1 MEVNIW
7 IALIAGLVSFLSPC
21 VLPLVPAYIGYMG
34 GRVTNTVAAQ
44 TRVGILAQ
52 PTAISRIS
60 TFLHGMMFVLGF
72 TFVFVVFGLL
82 TTAFIRQVGGSN
94 IALVRDII
102 GRVGGV
108 VIIFF
113 GLHFMGV
120 LLALLRRLA
129 ASSLI
134 ASPLFTVIA
143 LSLAAGLLLWA
154 LIDWLIAV
162 PAAALLALWMFISG
176 GFSAP
181 RQFWERV
188 LSRVEGALY
197 TDTRRQMVAKGE
209 QSYASSAL
217 MGVVFAAGWTP
228 CIGPIYGSILTLAAT
243 SSEISGAAGQMI
255 AYSLG
260 LGIPFLITAALLDSA
275 QVGLRKLQRHL
286 RTIELVSGAF
296 LVIIGILVASGSL
309 QRLSQTF
316 ANDFAD
322 FSYTL
327 EECAAAWTQGQ
338 ISLGEI
344 GGCLEERSRFAPPS
358 QSPGAQS
365 SLNSAEAG
373 TIGLGIGQIAPDFT
387 AVTDTGDAVQL
398 WDMRGEVVVL
408 NFWATWCAPCR
419 IEMPEFERA
428 YQRGIARIVA
438 VNSGESA
445 EQIAAF
451 RAEHG
456 LTFPLALD
464 EREQIQAQYGIT
476 NYPST
481 FIIDRDGVIRT
492 RIFGALSPE
501 QIEGLF
507 NDPLIAL
514 S

>member
-34 GRVTNTVAAQ
+34 GRVTNTVVAQ
-44 TRVGILAQ
+44 TSAGILAQ

-60 TFLHGMMFVLGF
+60 TFLHGTMFVLGF

-108 VIIFF
+108 MIIFF

-120 LLALLRRLA
+120 LPALMRRLA
-129 ASSLI
+129 SSTLI

-143 LSLAAGLLLWA
+143 LALAGGLLIWA

-162 PAAALLALWMFISG
+162 PVIALLGLWIVLSG
-176 GFSAP
+176 GLSAP
-181 RQFWERV
+181 RRFWEQT
-188 LSRVEGALY
+188 LSRIQGALY
-197 TDTRRQMVAKGE
+197 ADTRRQMVAKGE

-217 MGVVFAAGWTP
+217 MGVIFAAGWTP

-296 LVIIGILVASGSL
+296 LVIIGILVASGRL
-309 QRLSQTF
+309 QQLSQTF
-316 ANDFAD
+316 ANEFAD

-344 GGCLEERSRFAPPS
+344 GGCLEQRSRFAAPTAA
-358 QSPGAQS
+358 GAQS
-365 SLNSAEAG
+365 SPNNAQ
-373 TIGLGIGQIAPDFT
+373 IGLEIGQIAPDF
-387 AVTDTGDAVQL
+387 ASVTDTGGAVQL
-398 WDMRGEVVVL
+398 WDMRGEVVIL
-408 NFWATWCAPCR
+408 YFWATSCASCE
-419 IEMPEFERA
+419 IEMQELERA
-428 YQRGIARIVA
+428 YQRGIVRVIA
-438 VNSGESA
+438 VNSGSNT

-451 RAEHG
+451 RGEHS

-464 EREQIQAQYGIT
+464 ENEQIRVQYRVT
-476 NYPST
+476 DYPT
-481 FIIDRDGVIRT
+481 IFIIDRDGVIRT
-492 RIFGALSPE
+492 RIAGALSPE